1 MGGETVNLDVTVQIW
16 REGEQYIAHAQP
28 LDVMSSGAT
37 PQAARDAVDEAVRCF
52 LRTAV
57 DGGTLEQILEEC
69 GYQRRDGQWT
79 APDWVGVERHA
90 VAV

>member
-1 MGGETVNLDVTVQIW
+1 MNLDLTIQMW
-16 REGEQYIAHAQP
+16 REGANYIAHAQP
-28 LDVMSSGAT
+28 LDVMSSGSS

-52 LRTAV
+52 VRTAV
-57 DGGTLEQILEEC
+57 DAGTLDAILEEC
-69 GYQRRDGQWT
+69 GYSRDNGCWV